1 MAGDKTMKIWND
13 DEVRNLFAVVEE
25 YKSDNQP
32 LRSAFVLHAKKYK
45 RKPNSVRNYY
55 YKEVENLKNDKKRC
69 KNLQIALEKHAKNHF
84 VPFSEGEV
92 DKLLADIDRLVSNG
106 MSVRNAC
113 QKLSG
118 GDLTLMTRLQNK
130 YQNLKKRKM
139 ADNVIVFK
147 QRQKQLT
154 ESDINSLFMGLVKLI
169 KKTAVDEF
177 MEKTRLEKESS
188 AYLLKK
194 AFVDLSRKDKQIS
207 ELREE
212 FVALKN
218 ENKAL
223 QEKLENISG
232 DKTELL
238 KSHIQKRRR
247 VVLEEKL
254 K

>member
-1 MAGDKTMKIWND
+1 MKIWND

-25 YKSDNQP
+25 FKSDNQP
-32 LRSAFVLHAKKYK
+32 LRSAFALHAKKYK
-45 RKPNSVRNYY
+45 RKANSVRNYY
-55 YKEVENLKNDKKRC
+55 YKEVENLKADKKRC
-69 KNLQIALEKHAKNHF
+69 KVLQIALEKHVKNHF
-84 VPFSEGEV
+84 VPFSDSEV
-92 DKLLADIDRLVSNG
+92 DKLLSDIDRLVCNG

-130 YQNLKKRKM
+130 YQNMKMKKKKV

-207 ELREE
+207 ELRDE
-212 FVALKN
+212 FVALKS

-223 QEKLENISG
+223 QAKLESLST
-232 DKTELL
+232 DKNELL
-238 KSHIQKRRR
+238 GRHLQKRRKGM
-247 VVLEEKL
+247 LEEKL